1 MSPPASTA
9 APRVDEGVFD
19 VGIDERLP
27 FGQLLMLGL
36 QNVFGMTGMFV
47 FPGLLGRAFG
57 LPVDQIAYLYG
68 MTFMVCGLTTVLQSV
83 GLLRL
88 PITQGPYAG
97 NFAALLAVG
106 HLKEGGGLGAAYGS
120 LFVAGLIWCLLTVPI
135 RGHSVIGLFARYLR
149 APVIS
154 GMIVLL
160 TMIQISAVAL
170 PNWIGNRAT
179 PGFPLVSFGAGL
191 LTVLVLITIS
201 VRGGLMVRRAA
212 VLIALG
218 LGTVCF
224 ASFQPLNLAG
234 VINAPW
240 VVTPRAFPFGFSVQP
255 DFVLVFLLTLVPAGM
270 GSMAMYQIVAGW
282 GGQHLSAR
290 RMSEGVFATAIGS
303 VLAGLVGGFSTL
315 VYPDNIGLMR
325 STRVGSRFAT
335 AATGLLLMLLGA
347 SVKFDMLL
355 VLVPLPVL
363 SAAATVL
370 FGIVFMHGIAMLAAV
385 KWDDRLLITAGFSAL
400 VGLGGMFVEPQVLAG
415 MPLLVQLVLK
425 QPVISGGILVVVLHS
440 ILCAD
445 RLEAAPSRQKT
456 A

>member
-1 MSPPASTA
+1 MSTPASA
-9 APRVDEGVFD
+9 DSHVADAGVFD
-19 VGIDERLP
+19 VGIDEKLR

-47 FPGLLGRAFG
+47 FPGLLGRSFG

-68 MTFMVCGLTTVLQSV
+68 MSFMVCGLTTVLQSV

-106 HLKEGGGLGAAYGS
+106 HLKDGGLGAAYGS
-120 LFVAGLIWCLLTVPI
+120 LFVAGLIWCALTVPI

-149 APVIS
+149 SPVIS

-170 PNWIGNRAT
+170 PNWIGSRAT

-191 LTVLVLITIS
+191 LTVLCLIAIS
-201 VRGGLMVRRAA
+201 VAGGRLIRRAA
-212 VLIALG
+212 VLIALAA
-218 LGTVCF
+218 GTLCF
-224 ASFQPLNLAG
+224 ALFQPLSLGA
-234 VINAPW
+234 VVNAPW
-240 VVTPRAFPFGFSVQP
+240 VVTPHAFPFGFSVQL

-282 GGQHLSAR
+282 GGQNLSAR
-290 RMSEGVFATAIGS
+290 RMSEGVFATAVGS

-325 STRVGSRFAT
+325 STRVGSRYAT

-355 VLVPLPVL
+355 VLVPMPVL

-370 FGIVFMHGIAMLAAV
+370 FGIVFMHGIAMLATV
-385 KWDDRLLITAGFSAL
+385 KWDDRLLITAGMSAL
-400 VGLGGMFVEPQVLAG
+400 VGLGGMFVEPPVMAQ

-440 ILCAD
+440 ILCAN